1 MHGPVHGAN
10 RAVQI
15 SARFRA
21 PERRMNNLR
30 SGAAIAPTAAYP
42 IKEGETM
49 KRFTTNLMIA
59 AAAIA
64 AVAGSASAQTLKADI
79 PFTFHAGTGVMSPG
93 TYDLRMNHTSA
104 SSILVL
110 QNRETGKSA
119 MVAQFTASDAP
130 KEWRANRAARLA
142 FECAGS
148 RCVLRS
154 VWQGG
159 DASAYNLRGPKFGP
173 NEEVHTAEI
182 RMTSV
187 KAD

>member
-1 MHGPVHGAN
+1 
-10 RAVQI
+10 
-15 SARFRA
+15 
-21 PERRMNNLR
+21 
-30 SGAAIAPTAAYP
+30 
-42 IKEGETM
+42 M

-79 PFTFHAGTGVMSPG
+79 PFTFHAGAAVLSPG
-93 TYDLRMNHTSA
+93 TYQVKMNSTNGAPIFVLRNA
-104 SSILVL
+104 D
-110 QNRETGKSA
+110 TGKAS
-119 MVAQFTASDAP
+119 MVAEHASSDAP
-130 KEWRANRAARLA
+130 KAWRANGAARLA

-148 RCVLRS
+148 RCILRA

-159 DASAYNLRGPKFGP
+159 DAPAHHLSGPKFGP
-173 NEEVHTAEI
+173 NEEVQTAEI